1 MEQKP
6 AGIIY
11 GVNEIPPLRT
21 TLLLGLTAGGQIDQS
36 SAIVAAVTLLLI
48 IALSVWPQGHIRLYS
63 VLIGLVFQH
72 CRVTLC
78 GCFNQ
83 RHHVESAVSYSPHS
97 S

>member
-36 SAIVAAVTLLLI
+36 SAIVAAVTL
-48 IALSVWPQGHIRLYS
+48 

-83 RHHVESAVSYSPHS
+83 RHHVESAVSYRPHS
-97 S
+97 G